1 MQSLPDVAGKI
12 DYITS
17 PDRQEYLYSVYR
29 TCDDG
34 FWKKLAEENQRDFKR
49 SGSAGK
55 CIEARALIIA
65 LPEEYQYLKP
75 DEVLKKFTDYFKEK
89 YGVSPLQYRKRYSEE

>member
-1 MQSLPDVAGKI
+1 MQSVKPSAFESEIHPSHKPCGLYFVYFALRGEGRFCKKGLVEMARHSFVRMQKLPDVAGKI

-34 FWKKLAEENQRDFKR
+34 F
-49 SGSAGK
+49 
-55 CIEARALIIA
+55 
-65 LPEEYQYLKP
+65 
-75 DEVLKKFTDYFKEK
+75 
-89 YGVSPLQYRKRYSEE
+89 

>member
-1 MQSLPDVAGKI
+1 MARHSFVRMQKLPDVAGKI

-34 FWKKLAEENQRDFKR
+34 L
-49 SGSAGK
+49 
-55 CIEARALIIA
+55 
-65 LPEEYQYLKP
+65 
-75 DEVLKKFTDYFKEK
+75 
-89 YGVSPLQYRKRYSEE
+89 